1 MQTGRLRHRVIIQ
14 SYTTTRATDGQELK
28 TWGTLVTVWGEVMNA
43 GGRERFVSGADQ
55 KVATATHKI
64 RMRERS
70 DLVLS
75 PVAHRIKFGTRLFD
89 IEAVT
94 DADGRSR
101 EIHALCREVV
111 GEAP

>member
-1 MQTGRLRHRVIIQ
+1 MQAGRLRHRVIIQ
-14 SYTTTRATDGQELK
+14 EYTTSRATDGQELK
-28 TWGTLVTVWGEVMNA
+28 TWSTLVTVWAEVMNA

-55 KVATATHKI
+55 KVAVATHKV

-75 PVAHRIKFGTRLFD
+75 PVLHRISWQGKLFD
-89 IEAVT
+89 IEAVS

-101 EIHALCREVV
+101 EIHAFCREVV